1 MDKETLLPCPFC
13 GNKNLHSGAFSL
25 SEDCFI
31 SCDCGAMVEL
41 QIPWGDMTQDEHD
54 DACKQALE
62 KAWNRRTNDERD

>member
-1 MDKETLLPCPFC
+1 MGKETLLPCPFC
-13 GNKNLHSGAFSL
+13 GNKNLHSGAFSF

-54 DACKQALE
+54 DACRQALE
-62 KAWNRRTNDERD
+62 KAWNRRAKDED